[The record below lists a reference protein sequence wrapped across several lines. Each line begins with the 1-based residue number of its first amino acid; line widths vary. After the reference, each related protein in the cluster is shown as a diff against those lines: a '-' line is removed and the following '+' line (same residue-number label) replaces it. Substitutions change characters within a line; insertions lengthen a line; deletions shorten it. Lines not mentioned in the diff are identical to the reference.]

1 MCFKKILEKYHIL
14 ENNKLAPKCILKNK
28 QIKMVVVFDK
38 SRQLID
44 KQLENLTKFFGKY
57 HIELMTVGKRS
68 HKISSNYFIFMG
80 AQV

>member
-1 MCFKKILEKYHIL
+1 
-14 ENNKLAPKCILKNK
+14 
-28 QIKMVVVFDK
+28 MVVVFDK

-44 KQLENLTKFFGKY
+44 KQLEILTKFFGKY
-57 HIELMTVGKRS
+57 HTELITVGKRS

>member
-1 MCFKKILEKYHIL
+1 
-14 ENNKLAPKCILKNK
+14 
-28 QIKMVVVFDK
+28 MVVVFDK
-38 SRQLID
+38 SRRLIG
-44 KQLENLTKFFGKY
+44 KQLENLTKIFGKN

>member
-1 MCFKKILEKYHIL
+1 
-14 ENNKLAPKCILKNK
+14 
-28 QIKMVVVFDK
+28 MVVVFDK

-44 KQLENLTKFFGKY
+44 KQLENLTKFCGT

>member
-1 MCFKKILEKYHIL
+1 
-14 ENNKLAPKCILKNK
+14 
-28 QIKMVVVFDK
+28 MVVVFDK